1 MYGVHVRRGG
11 ANTAGDRISLF
22 GPPGAHQAITIIV
35 LMTNLRWQRTSV
47 VISVVGY
54 LLVYTYQCVECVL
67 VLFGV
72 RSQSSHS
79 VISHP

>member
-1 MYGVHVRRGG
+1 MYGVHVRCGG
-11 ANTAGDRISLF
+11 ANTAGDRVITLF

-35 LMTNLRWQRTSV
+35 LITNLRWQRTSV

-54 LLVYTYQCVECVL
+54 LLVYICQGVL

-79 VISHP
+79 VVTHP